1 MTTPPPIVS
10 PAPLVVTLRI
20 PYKTGG
26 QLVVPL
32 QRLKDGVALAAR
44 HTCEPEPDPDK
55 RRLCDSM
62 IVAALLAWLHGY

>member
-10 PAPLVVTLRI
+10 PAPVQLLRI

-26 QLVVPL
+26 ELVVPL
-32 QRLKDGVALAAR
+32 SRLREGVVLAAR
-44 HTCEPEPDPDK
+44 HTCEPEPDTDK
-55 RRLCDSM
+55 RRLCESM